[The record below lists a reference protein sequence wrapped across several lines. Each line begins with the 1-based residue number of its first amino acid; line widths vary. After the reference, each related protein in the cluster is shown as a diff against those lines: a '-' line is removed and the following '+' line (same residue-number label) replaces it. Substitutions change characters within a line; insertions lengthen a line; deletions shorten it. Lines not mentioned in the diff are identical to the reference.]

1 MWKSEFVRLAAPP
14 TSTSVLIAS
23 ELTIISDRL
32 CFLWTSTRDN
42 ILRKSNFPCKHRY
55 GLEFHL
61 KHKKSHLVFLILLA
75 GDIATNPGPTTQSG
89 DLLDIQSTRVPQR
102 LPTHSENSLRGLECL
117 YLNSRSLKA
126 FVQVDDNDPSKVC
139 KITFFQQLVYSG
151 DYDIVSVCETW
162 LNDSV
167 LDSELLKGYSIFRK
181 DRVERNGGGVLVAVK
196 DPISVKRRFDL
207 EDNSIELVVV
217 ELSQINNQSIIL
229 YTYYRPPGSPLDD
242 IQQLSSS
249 LANIP
254 ESSCVLLVGDFN
266 LPAIDWSSD
275 HPSPSNVG
283 GHLEDKFC
291 ELFADYFLEQLI
303 PGPTHRGGN
312 KLDLLLCNC
321 PEIIRGVSTSSPE
334 QSGFP
339 TDHHILVFKIQK
351 LISRAKSIRRT
362 VFDYKRGNFED
373 LRKSLSNSPFDGTP
387 PENIDEDWSRWKEWF
402 LIHVDNFIPVK
413 LVMDTNSPPW
423 IDGEV
428 RHFIRKKYAALKKF
442 RQSKSAARKHKLRTL
457 SQTIKYL
464 VRRKYREY
472 LAKVKNY
479 FQDNPKLFWSYHKSI
494 LHHRV
499 SSNAEISFKGV
510 TAKTAAHKAELFNM
524 YFSSVFTPSRP
535 TTHFADANNS
545 IPLRTDQTLS
555 DVTIN
560 VNEISECLNGLDT
573 SKACGPDGIPSRLLK
588 ECHQQIAPSLCDVF
602 NHSLVSGR
610 VPSEWKS
617 ANITPIHKKKQK
629 EPAENYRPISLLPII
644 SKVMER

>member
-1 MWKSEFVRLAAPP
+1 M
-14 TSTSVLIAS
+14 T
-23 ELTIISDRL
+23 TIHPKFAKL
-32 CFLWTSTRDN
+32 PFF
-42 ILRKSNFPCKHRY
+42 SN
-55 GLEFHL
+55 
-61 KHKKSHLVFLILLA
+61 S
-75 GDIATNPGPTTQSG
+75 
-89 DLLDIQSTRVPQR
+89 
-102 LPTHSENSLRGLECL
+102 
-117 YLNSRSLKA
+117 
-126 FVQVDDNDPSKVC
+126 
-139 KITFFQQLVYSG
+139 
-151 DYDIVSVCETW
+151 

-196 DPISVKRRFDL
+196 DTISVKRRFDL

-266 LPAIDWSSD
+266 LPAIDWSFD
-275 HPSPSNVG
+275 QPSPSNVG
-283 GHLEDKFC
+283 GHLEDKFF

-321 PEIIRGVSTSSPE
+321 PEIIKRESTSSPE

-362 VFDYKRGNFED
+362 VFDYRRGNFEH

-387 PENIDEDWSRWKEWF
+387 PENIDEHWSRWKEWF
-402 LIHVDNFIPVK
+402 LMHVDNFIPVK

-442 RQSKSAARKHKLRTL
+442 RQSKFR
-457 SQTIKYL
+457 Q
-464 VRRKYREY
+464 
-472 LAKVKNY
+472 
-479 FQDNPKLFWSYHKSI
+479 
-494 LHHRV
+494 
-499 SSNAEISFKGV
+499 SN
-510 TAKTAAHKAELFNM
+510 
-524 YFSSVFTPSRP
+524 FSSVFTPSRP
-535 TTHFADANNS
+535 NTHLADANNS

-560 VNEISECLNGLDT
+560 VNEISECLNVLDT

-588 ECHQQIAPSLCDVF
+588 ECHQQIAPSLYDVF

-644 SKVMER
+644 SKVMERCVYSRLYQHVLHLISPHQHGFLRKRSCVTQLLSSFHSIGQKLDKNTQTDILYLDFAKAFDSVDHSILLGKLKAYGVSGRLLDWFSDYLNNRQQRVVVDGVASQWTPVTSGVPQGSILGPILFVIFINDVPKVVENGTMSALFTDDTKVYRTITSVSDCDQLQQALTNLDVWSSDNNITFNALKCKVLSVTRKKTPISYVYCLG